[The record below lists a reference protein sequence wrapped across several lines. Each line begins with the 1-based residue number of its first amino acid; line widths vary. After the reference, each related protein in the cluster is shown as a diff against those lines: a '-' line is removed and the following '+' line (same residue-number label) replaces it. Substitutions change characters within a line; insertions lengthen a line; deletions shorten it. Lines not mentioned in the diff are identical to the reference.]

1 VHKKIISAVRRM
13 EFVSDRMSYK
23 ILRGR
28 WCNII
33 VLNVHAPCEDKSDG
47 VKDSFYEELARVFD
61 QFARYDM
68 TFLGDFNAKVGRED
82 ILRPTVWNKSPHEI
96 SNDNGVTAVSFATSK
111 NVFVKSNLFPYR
123 SIYKYIWTSPDGQK
137 HNKIDHVLI
146 GRGRHSSILDVRS
159 FRRAYCDTDHYM
171 VVAKIRERL
180 AVSKRPVNKMD
191 MDRFNLKM

>member
-1 VHKKIISAVRRM
+1 
-13 EFVSDRMSYK
+13 MSYK

-28 WCNII
+28 WCNIF
-33 VLNVHAPCEDKSDG
+33 VLNVHAPCEDKSDD

-61 QFARYDM
+61 QFPRYDM
-68 TFLGDFNAKVGRED
+68 NILLGDFNAKVGRED
-82 ILRPTVWNKSPHEI
+82 IFKPTVGNKSPHET
-96 SNDNGVTAVSFATSK
+96 SNDDGVRAVSFATSK

-123 SIYKYIWTSPDGQK
+123 SIQKYIWTSPDGQK

-146 GRGRHSSILDVRS
+146 GRRRHSSILNVRY

-171 VVAKIRERL
+171 LVAKIRERL
-180 AVSKRPVNKMD
+180 ELSKRPVNKMD